1 MKKNKKMIQTSTTAA
16 ALAGTSLM
24 FGFSLIELLVVVA
37 IIGILAAIGIV
48 GYGKYTDVAKR
59 GAVEANASTL
69 AAALQTADGAG
80 TCIDG
85 SQIDKTAD
93 GVNACARAIVAN
105 SNMQNP
111 YDNSKP
117 AYDNVNFNAGTSC
130 TGTDSLGEVSIASAG
145 GTAGVTF
152 AACELDPS
160 DPTGQTAKSVTVKT
174 VNFSNFT
181 MN

>member
-1 MKKNKKMIQTSTTAA
+1 MKKNKKMIQASTTTA

-24 FGFSLIELLVVVA
+24 LGFSLIELLVVVA

-85 SQIDKTAD
+85 SQIVKSAN
-93 GVNACARAIVAN
+93 GVNTCAGLIVTN

-111 YDNSKP
+111 YDNSKK
-117 AYDNVNFNAGTSC
+117 AYDPVYFNAGTFC
-130 TGTDSLGEVSIASAG
+130 TGTDSLGEVSIASNQ
-145 GTAGVTF
+145 TAGVDF
-152 AACELDPS
+152 VACELDPS
-160 DPTGQTAKSVTVKT
+160 DSTGQTAKSVVVK
-174 VNFSNFT
+174 NIQFSNFN

>member
-1 MKKNKKMIQTSTTAA
+1 MKKNKKMIQASTTTA

-24 FGFSLIELLVVVA
+24 LGFSLIELLVVVA

-85 SQIDKTAD
+85 SQIVKSAN
-93 GVNACARAIVAN
+93 GVNTCAGLIVTN

-111 YDNSKP
+111 YGNLKP
-117 AYDNVNFNAGTSC
+117 AYVSDAGASC
-130 TGTDSLGEVSIASAG
+130 TGTGTDNLGEVSIAG

-152 AACELDPS
+152 AVCELDPS
-160 DPTGQTAKSVTVKT
+160 DTTGQTVTPVTVKT